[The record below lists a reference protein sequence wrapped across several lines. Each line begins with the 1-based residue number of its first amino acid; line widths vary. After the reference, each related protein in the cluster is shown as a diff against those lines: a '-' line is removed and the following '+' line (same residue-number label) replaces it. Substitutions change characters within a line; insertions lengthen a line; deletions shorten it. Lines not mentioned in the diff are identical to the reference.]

1 MINVII
7 YDKISRYYWHVL
19 KKKKKSKISSAQDLL
34 NSAL

>member
-7 YDKISRYYWHVL
+7 YDKTSRYYWHVL
-19 KKKKKSKISSAQDLL
+19 KKKQSKISSAQDLL